1 MFNDRLGESIMS
13 NQRTGKWKSASLRDG
28 SGMNTV
34 TFFKCAKKVLSD
46 YGQEDAAFYFEQV
59 EEHLRE
65 GKSLPLDER
74 TVGRVLGI

>member
-1 MFNDRLGESIMS
+1 MS
-13 NQRTGKWKSASLRDG
+13 NQRRGKWMSSTLRDS

>member
-1 MFNDRLGESIMS
+1 MS
-13 NQRTGKWKSASLRDG
+13 NQRRGKWMSSTLRDS

-46 YGQEDAAFYFEQV
+46 YGQEDAAFYFEQI

-74 TVGRVLGI
+74 TVGKVLGI